1 MKLEKPRILVA
12 GVASDVGKT
21 TVATGLMACFRKK
34 GLRVQGF
41 KVGPDFL
48 DPTYHSLVTQ
58 RASRNLDTWLMGEQ
72 GVLETFAH
80 STKDADIAVIEGVM
94 GLFDGS
100 SAKSDEQSS
109 AEIARLL
116 NTPVLLV
123 LDVYALGRSAA
134 ALVAGCVHMGKG
146 LRISGVILNRV
157 GSQKHAQL
165 CKDAIEHETKVPV
178 LGWLPN
184 NEQISLP
191 SRHLGLFAADSSMD
205 NKLKAIQQSVEK
217 NVEIERVLAIA
228 KDAPPLEIQEQKS
241 LQNGKEVKI
250 GIAMDESFFF
260 YYEDNFDIL
269 RALGAKLLFF
279 SPCNDS
285 ALPEVDALLIGGG
298 YPEINAQ
305 KLEENVSMR
314 NAILKFIEQGG
325 LVYAECGGLM
335 YLGRTTSSTEGRV
348 HYMVGALELDTRLT
362 KELTLGY
369 TELEGVTQSALSA
382 KGEILKGH
390 EFHYSKVADI
400 DEDARFCY
408 KVRKGRGIK
417 DSMEGY
423 LVYNTLASYTHL
435 HFRGNLSFA
444 QRLLKNASHKRD

>member
-134 ALVAGCVHMGKG
+134 ALVAGCVHMSKG

-228 KDAPPLEIQEQKS
+228 KDAPPLEIQEQKKLAEWQRS
-241 LQNGKEVKI
+241 ENRGCDGRI
-250 GIAMDESFFF
+250 FFLL
-260 YYEDNFDIL
+260 L
-269 RALGAKLLFF
+269 RRQF
-279 SPCNDS
+279 
-285 ALPEVDALLIGGG
+285 
-298 YPEINAQ
+298 
-305 KLEENVSMR
+305 
-314 NAILKFIEQGG
+314 
-325 LVYAECGGLM
+325 
-335 YLGRTTSSTEGRV
+335 
-348 HYMVGALELDTRLT
+348 
-362 KELTLGY
+362 
-369 TELEGVTQSALSA
+369 
-382 KGEILKGH
+382 
-390 EFHYSKVADI
+390 
-400 DEDARFCY
+400 
-408 KVRKGRGIK
+408 
-417 DSMEGY
+417 
-423 LVYNTLASYTHL
+423 
-435 HFRGNLSFA
+435 
-444 QRLLKNASHKRD
+444 